1 LKKNNVRSVL
11 DQIRDTNEVDPE
23 VPLSELLSLEKRW
36 EVLQTW
42 ADQRKIFLQITL
54 EKWKAFRQ
62 EEVALV
68 AWIDGKDSALQELDT
83 PVNLADENAVQ
94 ERLQTLKVRHW

>member
-1 LKKNNVRSVL
+1 MKKNNVRSVL
-11 DQIRDTNEVDPE
+11 GQIRDTDEVDPE

>member
-11 DQIRDTNEVDPE
+11 GQIRDTDEVDPE

>member
-1 LKKNNVRSVL
+1 MKKNNVRSVL
-11 DQIRDTNEVDPE
+11 GQIRDTDEVDPE

-94 ERLQTLKVRHW
+94 ERLETLKVRHW

>member
-1 LKKNNVRSVL
+1 MKKNNIRSVL

-36 EVLQTW
+36 EVLHTW
-42 ADQRKIFLQITL
+42 AGQRKIFLQVTL
-54 EKWKAFRQ
+54 DKWKVFRQ
-62 EEVALV
+62 EELALV
-68 AWIDGKDSALQELDT
+68 DWIDKKDMELQELDT

-94 ERLQTLKVRHW
+94 ERLETLRVCG

>member
-1 LKKNNVRSVL
+1 
-11 DQIRDTNEVDPE
+11 
-23 VPLSELLSLEKRW
+23 
-36 EVLQTW
+36 VLQTW

-94 ERLQTLKVRHW
+94 ERLETLKVRHW

>member
-1 LKKNNVRSVL
+1 MKKNNVRSVL